1 VTAPAKSSQPNGAH
15 LAFPFRVGADG
26 RTVNED
32 TVDDHVR
39 DELIQLLLTNL
50 AERPFL
56 PNFGGG
62 MRRLVFEGASDS
74 TAAVTKAT
82 LTQALAQWLSQRLTV
97 QSLDVT
103 VADGTITVDLQYRIA
118 GSPDVR
124 QLTFQR
130 NGG

>member
-1 VTAPAKSSQPNGAH
+1 MTAPAKPSQPNGAH

-62 MRRLVFEGASDS
+62 MRRLVFEGTSDS

-82 LTQALAQWLSQRLTV
+82 LTQALTQWLSQRLTV

-103 VADGTITVDLQYRIA
+103 VADGTITVNLQYRIA
-118 GSPDVR
+118 GSPDLR